1 MKNTVINFKITT
13 LSPVCILDEDGK
25 RLSPYIDIIKDK
37 DSIIELDKE
46 KIINSIIND
55 NRSFN
60 RYLNILKNK
69 SQNSIDKFTM
79 QKLIEDKGLK
89 IENITYR
96 KIQCKSS
103 INNLIEVHSCMKSNG
118 KAYIPGSSL
127 KGAIRTAILFNS
139 SNEKQILERIDY
151 LEDLKPKIKCST
163 IKKSYVGEDVFRSK
177 PNDIQ
182 SDKFKY
188 LIVRDS
194 ERVKSNLVI
203 YEARSINIFKNKNK
217 SEIPLDMRMLLEC
230 IDIGEELNFQIVIK
244 DEYFEKEKI
253 FNYINEFYEK
263 VIAREI
269 EEVLRIYDVESKN
282 KLINE
287 YSLLLEKIRLLKREN
302 SGFILRVGRL
312 KGYFSNSITSQCKS
326 ETLSRIT
333 NIYKVKKRKKINEF
347 PTTKWVVTNNE
358 NIDGL
363 FGWVQVK
370 EV

>member
-1 MKNTVINFKITT
+1 MECMRDI
-13 LSPVCILDEDGK
+13 LS
-25 RLSPYIDIIKDK
+25 
-37 DSIIELDKE
+37 
-46 KIINSIIND
+46 
-55 NRSFN
+55 
-60 RYLNILKNK
+60 LNIIKNK
-69 SQNSIDKFTM
+69 SPNSRDKITM

-96 KIQCKSS
+96 KIKCKSS

-127 KGAIRTAILFNS
+127 KGAIRTAILFNN
-139 SNEKQILERIDY
+139 SNEEQILERIDY

-230 IDIGEELNFQIVIK
+230 IDIGE
-244 DEYFEKEKI
+244 
-253 FNYINEFYEK
+253 
-263 VIAREI
+263 
-269 EEVLRIYDVESKN
+269 
-282 KLINE
+282 
-287 YSLLLEKIRLLKREN
+287 
-302 SGFILRVGRL
+302 
-312 KGYFSNSITSQCKS
+312 
-326 ETLSRIT
+326 
-333 NIYKVKKRKKINEF
+333 
-347 PTTKWVVTNNE
+347 
-358 NIDGL
+358 
-363 FGWVQVK
+363 
-370 EV
+370 

>member
-1 MKNTVINFKITT
+1 MKNTVIHFKITT

-25 RLSPYIDIIKDK
+25 KLSPYIDIIKDK

-69 SQNSIDKFTM
+69 SPNSIDKFTM

-96 KIQCKSS
+96 KIKCKSS

-127 KGAIRTAILFNS
+127 KGAIRTAILFNN
-139 SNEKQILERIDY
+139 SNEEQILERIDY

-230 IDIGEELNFQIVIK
+230 IDIV
-244 DEYFEKEKI
+244 
-253 FNYINEFYEK
+253 
-263 VIAREI
+263 
-269 EEVLRIYDVESKN
+269 VLV
-282 KLINE
+282 
-287 YSLLLEKIRLLKREN
+287 
-302 SGFILRVGRL
+302 
-312 KGYFSNSITSQCKS
+312 
-326 ETLSRIT
+326 
-333 NIYKVKKRKKINEF
+333 
-347 PTTKWVVTNNE
+347 
-358 NIDGL
+358 
-363 FGWVQVK
+363 
-370 EV
+370 

>member
-13 LSPVCILDEDGK
+13 LSPVCILDKDGK
-25 RLSPYIDIIKDK
+25 KLSPYIDIIKDK

-46 KIINSIIND
+46 KIINSIMND
-55 NRSFN
+55 NRAFN
-60 RYLNILKNK
+60 MYLNILKNK
-69 SQNSIDKFTM
+69 SSNSIDKFKI
-79 QKLIEDKGLK
+79 QQFIEYKGLK
-89 IENITYR
+89 IEKVTYR

-103 INNLIEVHSCMKSNG
+103 IKNLIDVCSCMKSNG

-127 KGAIRTAILFNS
+127 KGAIRTAILFNE
-139 SNEKQILERIDY
+139 SNEKEILERIDY
-151 LEDLKPKIKCST
+151 LKSKIKCRE

-194 ERVKSNLVI
+194 ERVKGNLVI

-269 EEVLRIYDVESKN
+269 EEVSRIYDVESKN

-333 NIYKVKKRKKINEF
+333 DIYKGKKRKKINEF

-363 FGWVQVK
+363 FGWVEVK

>member
-25 RLSPYIDIIKDK
+25 KLSPYIDIIKDK

-69 SQNSIDKFTM
+69 SPNSIDKFTM

-230 IDIGEELNFQIVIK
+230 IDIV
-244 DEYFEKEKI
+244 
-253 FNYINEFYEK
+253 
-263 VIAREI
+263 
-269 EEVLRIYDVESKN
+269 VLV
-282 KLINE
+282 
-287 YSLLLEKIRLLKREN
+287 
-302 SGFILRVGRL
+302 
-312 KGYFSNSITSQCKS
+312 
-326 ETLSRIT
+326 
-333 NIYKVKKRKKINEF
+333 
-347 PTTKWVVTNNE
+347 
-358 NIDGL
+358 
-363 FGWVQVK
+363 
-370 EV
+370 